1 MFPEVKLILFI
12 TTRSIM
18 INEPECGGEKARQT
32 FSVAL
37 VFEVKILWTGP
48 ENIFP
53 RSRLKVAP
61 SENDHL
67 TQ

>member
-1 MFPEVKLILFI
+1 
-12 TTRSIM
+12 M
-18 INEPECGGEKARQT
+18 INGPECGGEKARQT

-61 SENDHL
+61 PENDH
-67 TQ
+67 